1 MINSFIK
8 RAFDILICSI
18 CLVVFFVPMGLIIVS
33 MLLAQGRPIFFKQL
47 RPGKNEKPFELI
59 KFRTMVQDPN
69 QYDAKNIQI
78 SDEERLTKIGRMLRS
93 TSLDELPSLINVLR
107 GEMSL
112 VGPRPLLMHYLKI
125 YSKEHAKRH
134 LVKPGVTGWAQVN
147 GRNAISWP
155 QKLELDVWYVEN
167 QSFLLD
173 LKILILTI
181 TKVLKKDGIGSYGES
196 TGEEFKGYNE

>member
-8 RAFDILICSI
+8 RVFDILISLI
-18 CLVVFFVPMGLIIVS
+18 CLVAFSIPMVLIIVS
-33 MLLAQGRPIFFKQL
+33 ILLAQGRPVFFKQL
-47 RPGKNEKPFELI
+47 RPGKNEKPFEII
-59 KFRTMVQDPN
+59 KFRTMLQDPN

-78 SDEERLTKIGRMLRS
+78 SDEERLTKIGRVLRS
-93 TSLDELPSLINVLR
+93 TSLDELPSLINVLM

-125 YSKEHAKRH
+125 YSREHARRH
-134 LVKPGVTGWAQVN
+134 ILKPGITGWAQVN
-147 GRNAISWP
+147 GRNAISWH

-181 TKVLKKDGIGSYGES
+181 KKVLKRDDIGSKGES